1 MVVPMMRIRKMV
13 MRVSYGLM
21 PVSVSVSS
29 AGCDGRI
36 VLVAMVF
43 VMDMLVLVFQRVMN
57 MFVLVPLAQ
66 VQPDTAI
73 SVPAANN
80 RGLMASPSITASTAP
95 RNGATEK

>member
-1 MVVPMMRIRKMV
+1 MCRVPDATVESCSWRWW
-13 MRVSYGLM
+13 
-21 PVSVSVSS
+21 
-29 AGCDGRI
+29 
-36 VLVAMVF
+36 F

-80 RGLMASPSITASTAP
+80 RGVMASPSITASTAP

>member
-13 MRVSYGLM
+13 MRVSDGLM

-36 VLVAMVF
+36 
-43 VMDMLVLVFQRVMN
+43 
-57 MFVLVPLAQ
+57 VLVPLAQ

-80 RGLMASPSITASTAP
+80 RGVMASPSITASTAP